1 MPDIIM
7 AVGGLIGR
15 VLVATQN
22 MIEAGGF
29 QVAMQRGWQP
39 EGQQE
44 QRDDGTKALHGVKHT
59 VDRVRCQAT
68 RGSPSGPL
76 QPG

>member
-44 QRDDGTKALHGVKHT
+44 QRDDGTKALHARGRQFRWGGV
-59 VDRVRCQAT
+59 
-68 RGSPSGPL
+68 SSG
-76 QPG
+76 GA